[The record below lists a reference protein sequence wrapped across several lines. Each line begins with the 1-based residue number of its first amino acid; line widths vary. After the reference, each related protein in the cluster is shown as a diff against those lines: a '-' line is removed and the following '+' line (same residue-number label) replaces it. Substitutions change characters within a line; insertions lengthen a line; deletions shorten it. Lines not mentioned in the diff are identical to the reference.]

1 MPGSIRSAYSEPEEF
16 QTALR
21 AEGCLSLLIIEL
33 GQFRAQLTQI
43 SLVDLHISAVEENLS
58 RIAFFEIPA
67 DLVVISFPIGS
78 ATAPIWSGIKMQS
91 EDFLILR
98 PGEKGYAR
106 TEGLT
111 RWATIRV
118 PLKTLVAYGVA
129 LTGEEFTI
137 PSISRRWNPPRL
149 ASRHLH
155 SLHSAAIRMAA
166 NRPQLLVDAMAA
178 RGLEQQLLYSTVEC
192 LAESRAGNEVGV
204 NPQDQE
210 VMAAFHEVLE
220 GKQGCP
226 TSMTEICAALRVSS
240 PLVRRLCSEHLGMG
254 FNAYDRLRRISLVR
268 RALEHRGSATTCVTA
283 IAYKNGF
290 RDIHR
295 FITSY
300 RAAFGE
306 SPYATLQRSR
316 NL

>member
-21 AEGCLSLLIIEL
+21 AEGCLSLLTTEP

-98 PGEKGYAR
+98 PGEKSYAR

-118 PLKTLVAYGVA
+118 PFKTLV
-129 LTGEEFTI
+129 
-137 PSISRRWNPPRL
+137 
-149 ASRHLH
+149 
-155 SLHSAAIRMAA
+155 
-166 NRPQLLVDAMAA
+166 
-178 RGLEQQLLYSTVEC
+178 
-192 LAESRAGNEVGV
+192 
-204 NPQDQE
+204 
-210 VMAAFHEVLE
+210 
-220 GKQGCP
+220 
-226 TSMTEICAALRVSS
+226 
-240 PLVRRLCSEHLGMG
+240 
-254 FNAYDRLRRISLVR
+254 
-268 RALEHRGSATTCVTA
+268 
-283 IAYKNGF
+283 
-290 RDIHR
+290 
-295 FITSY
+295 
-300 RAAFGE
+300 
-306 SPYATLQRSR
+306 
-316 NL
+316 

>member
-21 AEGCLSLLIIEL
+21 AEGCLSLLITEP

-43 SLVDLHISAVEENLS
+43 SLVNLHISAVEENLS
-58 RIAFFEIPA
+58 RIAFFEIPT
-67 DLVVISFPIGS
+67 DLVLISFPIGS

-91 EDFLILR
+91 EDFLIFR
-98 PGEKGYAR
+98 SGEKSYAR

-118 PLKTLVAYGVA
+118 PLKTLIAYGIA
-129 LTGEEFTI
+129 LTGAAFTI

-149 ASRHLH
+149 AGRHLR

-166 NRPQLLVDAMAA
+166 NRPQLLVNSTAA
-178 RGLEQQLLYSTVEC
+178 RGLEQQLLHATLEC
-192 LAESRAGNEVGV
+192 LTESRTGNEVRAD
-204 NPQDQE
+204 PQEQE
-210 VMAAFHEVLE
+210 VMAAFQEVLE
-220 GKQGCP
+220 GKKGCP
-226 TSMTEICAALRVSS
+226 TSMAEICAALRISS
-240 PLVRRLCSEHLGMG
+240 PLVRRLCSEHLGMRP
-254 FNAYDRLRRISLVR
+254 NSYDRLRRISLVR
-268 RALEHRGSATTCVTA
+268 RTLEHGGSATICVTA

-290 RDIHR
+290 RDIRR
-295 FITSY
+295 FMASY

-306 SPYATLQRSR
+306 SPYTTLQRSK